1 MDAIARVSS
10 KGQIT
15 IPQAVREAL
24 GLKQGDTVLF
34 RVGDGQTTIRRIPDL
49 MEISGAVEIPLEKRG
64 TPWKKIIEETR
75 RVRAIERV
83 ERMRA
88 SDRERASDRT

>member
-1 MDAIARVSS
+1 MDAVGRVSS

-15 IPQAVREAL
+15 IPKAVRDAL

-34 RVGDGQTTIRRIPDL
+34 RVDGQRATIKRVPDL
-49 MEISGAVEIPLEKRG
+49 LELAGTVEVPLEKRG

-88 SDRERASDRT
+88 NDHT

>member
-1 MDAIARVSS
+1 MDAIGRVSS

-24 GLKQGDTVLF
+24 GLKQGDAVLF
-34 RVGDGQTTIRRIPDL
+34 RVADGQTTIRRIPDL
-49 MEISGAVEIPLEKRG
+49 MEISGAVEIPVEKRG
-64 TPWKKIIEETR
+64 TPWKQIIEETR
-75 RVRAIERV
+75 RVRAKERV